1 MSNLPVHA
9 DRAHASLGAS
19 SASRWIACP
28 GSVNLSEGMPNIS
41 SEYAR
46 EGTAAHELAE
56 MCLRQGKP
64 ASDFLEQ
71 EIEGFEVTED
81 MAEAVQVYVDA
92 VMTEAEGN
100 KLFIEQRF
108 TLEALNPPVPMF
120 GTADAV
126 IWNEREKRL
135 TVMDLKY
142 GAGVPVKVQNSPQ
155 LSYYAL
161 GAMLALEAQEGIFP
175 RHIRMVI
182 VQPRYRHADG
192 HIRSFET
199 DAYSLRIEFADD
211 LLAAAHKTQEA
222 DAALNAGDHCRFC
235 LAQPKCPR
243 LHEQAVALAQAEFDD
258 GFLPPEPEGLSE
270 EQIGQI
276 LAKADVFKGWINSV
290 QAYAQRKLEQ
300 GGAVPGYKLVAKRA
314 QRKWQSD
321 DDAIDLLNSMGLEDD
336 DIFTRKLISPAQA
349 EEKLGKKKAIKDRL
363 AEVIVAVSSGNTIAS
378 LSDKRPAVVVQI
390 GGEFDDTL
398 ALDHDGFRN
407 YE

>member
-1 MSNLPVHA
+1 
-9 DRAHASLGAS
+9 
-19 SASRWIACP
+19 
-28 GSVNLSEGMPNIS
+28 
-41 SEYAR
+41 
-46 EGTAAHELAE
+46 
-56 MCLRQGKP
+56 
-64 ASDFLEQ
+64 
-71 EIEGFEVTED
+71 
-81 MAEAVQVYVDA
+81 
-92 VMTEAEGN
+92 
-100 KLFIEQRF
+100 
-108 TLEALNPPVPMF
+108 
-120 GTADAV
+120 
-126 IWNEREKRL
+126 
-135 TVMDLKY
+135 
-142 GAGVPVKVQNSPQ
+142 
-155 LSYYAL
+155 
-161 GAMLALEAQEGIFP
+161 
-175 RHIRMVI
+175 
-182 VQPRYRHADG
+182 
-192 HIRSFET
+192 
-199 DAYSLRIEFADD
+199 
-211 LLAAAHKTQEA
+211 
-222 DAALNAGDHCRFC
+222 

-314 QRKWQSD
+314 QRKWQSE